1 MVTSGIQS
9 VPSDSP
15 IGDVAYL
22 ARSEHRVPALVA
34 VTDRPRSRSE
44 LCELTD
50 VSSSTIRRT
59 LGEFEDRSWIRKEG
73 YRYTAT
79 RLGEAI
85 AAGMTELLE
94 LVETERKLRDVWEWL
109 PETVGECPVET
120 WTELTVTVAEPDSP
134 YCPVNRFES
143 LLSRTSELRFLRPEV
158 ALMEPVL
165 DELFGLVDDGAAV
178 TLVDRPSCH
187 TYFISTY
194 PERSSAMLSR
204 DNFTVLE
211 HEGLPPYGIGLL
223 DDCIV
228 ISCYERASGTV
239 QAVIDTDVPAVGEW
253 AESVY
258 ASFESDARP
267 LEPSSLE
274 EHHSLEDPPE

>member
-1 MVTSGIQS
+1 MSHSDTRP
-9 VPSDSP
+9 VPASSP

-44 LCELTD
+44 LCELTG

-59 LGEFEDRSWIRKEG
+59 LREFEDRSWIRKEG

-79 RLGEAI
+79 RLGDAI
-85 AAGMTELLE
+85 ASGMTDLIG
-94 LVETERKLRDVWEWL
+94 LVETERKLRDVWHWL
-109 PETVGECPVET
+109 PDEVSEFPVET
-120 WTELTVTVAEPDSP
+120 WSKLTVTVAEPDSP

-165 DELFGLVDDGAAV
+165 DELFGLIDDGVAI

-187 TYFISTY
+187 SYFRSTY
-194 PERSSAMLSR
+194 PERSSEMMSR

-211 HEGLPPYGIGLL
+211 HDELPSYGIGLL
-223 DDCIV
+223 DDRVV

-239 QAVIDTDVPAVGEW
+239 QAVVDTDVPAVREW

-258 ASFESDARP
+258 ASYESDARP
-267 LEPSSLE
+267 LEPNLVGE
-274 EHHSLEDPPE
+274 RAE